1 MQVVN
6 VAGGIEVDN
15 IGSYNAAAGRVDL
28 VGFRPTAIVGSAI
41 KVSAIPANQSTIR
54 PLRASILNIDS
65 EISKANSVL
74 DYQQTQ
80 VSLGGTTTTT
90 TSTASTSSSTSSSSS
105 GY

>member
-1 MQVVN
+1 M
-6 VAGGIEVDN
+6 AGGIEVDN
-15 IGSYNAAAGRVDL
+15 IGSYNPTAGRIDL

-41 KVSAIPANQSTIR
+41 KVSALPANQSTVR

-65 EISKANSVL
+65 EISKANAVL

-80 VSLGGTTTTT
+80 VSLTGTT
-90 TSTASTSSSTSSSSS
+90 TSTAASTSSSTSSSSS